1 MDEENTRPS
10 DPMSSAGKTARLCAD
25 VARKIEAISDD
36 RGRLAI
42 LRRGAGLSPGEAP
55 EAWGVLLE
63 SFPEEL
69 MEKRGAGGRYETAEY
84 IALTSYAL
92 SMQGSNR
99 VQPPKDVSIGKACG
113 MFADSTEDPVK
124 KRFDRL
130 VLSTDTTDLAGRLA
144 GMIRLLKGKG
154 IQIDYVLLARQL
166 VDWQNENR
174 REAVVMNW
182 FRDFYRELN
191 KKESESK

>member
-1 MDEENTRPS
+1 
-10 DPMSSAGKTARLCAD
+10 
-25 VARKIEAISDD
+25 
-36 RGRLAI
+36 
-42 LRRGAGLSPGEAP
+42 
-55 EAWGVLLE
+55 
-63 SFPEEL
+63 
-69 MEKRGAGGRYETAEY
+69 
-84 IALTSYAL
+84 
-92 SMQGSNR
+92 
-99 VQPPKDVSIGKACG
+99 

-130 VLSTDTTDLAGRLA
+130 VLSSDTTDLAGRLA

>member
-1 MDEENTRPS
+1 MDEENARPS
-10 DPMSSAGKTARLCAD
+10 DPMSSAEKTARLCAD

-36 RGRLAI
+36 RGRLAV

-63 SFPEEL
+63 TFPEEL
-69 MEKRGAGGRYETAEY
+69 MEKQGAGGRYETAEY

-113 MFADSTEDPVK
+113 MFADSAEDPVK

-144 GMIRLLKGKG
+144 VMIRLLIAVDLLKS
-154 IQIDYVLLARQL
+154 VLYL
-166 VDWQNENR
+166 VPAGDKIIILCQ
-174 REAVVMNW
+174 
-182 FRDFYRELN
+182 F
-191 KKESESK
+191 SEFFKCHIILSFTC